1 MTRSIEQQGAGV
13 PWDVLKREAKA
24 RFGITK
30 FRSAQRETLEAVMR
44 GRSVLAIMPTGAG
57 KSLTYQLPA
66 LLLPHTVVVV
76 SPLIA
81 LMQDQKLKAEGASI
95 EVSKIDSTLTKHQRE
110 EAEEAL
116 SAGIPKLLYVT
127 PERLENPEFLAELK
141 QAGVSLFVVDE
152 AHTIAQW
159 GHDFRP
165 AYLGLRY
172 AREALGNPPVLA
184 LTATAT
190 DDVIHEILEQLT
202 AKNAVVI
209 NAGSDR
215 TNLFLAVHPTVNNDA
230 KMSRLMQ
237 MLANTDGTGIVYTAS
252 VRSANEL
259 YERFKESGI
268 ASGKYHGKM
277 TARERERAQAEFM
290 NDTCRVM
297 VATKAF
303 GLGIDKPNI
312 RFVFHYEFPDSLES
326 YYQEAGRAGRDGD
339 PAQAVLLYRLEDRRI
354 QSYFAA
360 GRYPRAEELRAVLE
374 ALSATD
380 AVSAAALPE
389 RAAIGKRRAE
399 VILYLLREMKVVR
412 RLRSGY
418 VLRHAEPITDAHVEM
433 LLAGYIERSGADRS
447 RLDEMMQYAETV
459 HCRMQV
465 IRRYFNEH
473 EGELC
478 GNCDNC
484 VNRAWEMHKPEVALH
499 GASEDE
505 GVTRIETLNGTIL
518 TTAPETLPQAIP
530 AKFQEGVVV
539 RHKRFGR
546 GRVRDVVGDTVMV
559 QFEDGGCKRLKDAF
573 LNKA

>member
-1 MTRSIEQQGAGV
+1 MKKRVEEAV
-13 PWDVLKREAKA
+13 PWDALKREAKA
-24 RFGITK
+24 RFGIAK
-30 FRSAQRETLEAVMR
+30 FRSAQRETLEAVMH

-66 LLLPHTVVVV
+66 LFLPHTVVVV

-81 LMQDQKLKAEGASI
+81 LMQDQQLKAEGADI
-95 EVSKIDSTLTKHQRE
+95 DVRKIDSTLTKTQKE
-110 EAEEAL
+110 EAEAAL
-116 SAGIPKLLYVT
+116 QAGIPKLLYVT
-127 PERLENPEFLAELK
+127 PERLENREFLAELK
-141 QAGVSLFVVDE
+141 HAGVSLFVVDE

-190 DDVIHEILEQLT
+190 EDVIHEILEQLN
-202 AKNAVVI
+202 AKDAQVI
-209 NAGSDR
+209 NAGSER

-230 KMSRLMQ
+230 KLTRLMQ
-237 MLANTDGTGIVYTAS
+237 MLSNTDDTGIVYTAS

-339 PAQAVLLYRLEDRRI
+339 AARAVLLYRLEDRRI
-354 QSYFAA
+354 QSFFAA
-360 GRYPRAEELRAVLE
+360 GRYPRTEELRAVLE

-380 AVSAAALPE
+380 VVSAAALPE
-389 RAAIGKRRAE
+389 RAGIGKRRAE

-412 RLRSGY
+412 RLRGGY
-418 VLRHAEPITDAHVEM
+418 VLRHAEPITDAHVET
-433 LLAGYIERSGADRS
+433 LLHEYVERASADRS
-447 RLDEMMQYAETV
+447 RLDEMMLYAETV
-459 HCRMQV
+459 GCRMQV
-465 IRRYFNEH
+465 IRRYFNED
-473 EGELC
+473 EGNLC

-484 VNRAWEMHKPEVALH
+484 VNRAWEMHEPEVARH
-499 GASEDE
+499 GAGEDE
-505 GVTRIETLNGTIL
+505 GVTRIETLNGPIL
-518 TTAPETLPQAIP
+518 TTAPETLPQAGP
-530 AKFQEGVVV
+530 VKFQEGVVV
-539 RHKRFGR
+539 QHKRFGR

-559 QFEDGGCKRLKDAF
+559 QFENGGCKRLKDAF
-573 LNKA
+573 LKKG